1 MFWGLVLLASGY
13 VVLCAGVF
21 LYQRR
26 LIYRPS
32 RIVHAT
38 PRDSGIACED
48 VSLRTADGET
58 LAAWHAPLVSARGT
72 VIFFHGNAGNISH
85 RIGELAAWRSLGF
98 SVLLPDYRGFGAS
111 SGSPSEAGLYEDAE
125 AAWRWVTTVRGVAP
139 DRVVIAGRSLGGA
152 VAIESAFRH
161 APGALVVEST
171 FTRLPDVAAGVYP
184 FLPVRLLLRERFASV
199 EKIGAIR
206 CPKVFLH
213 GVEDA
218 LIPISMGRALYAVA
232 AEPKTFIET
241 PGDHADGGLLFDPR
255 YVAEVDDFLRRVA
268 GL

>member
-1 MFWGLVLLASGY
+1 MLWGLVLLAGGY

-32 RIVHAT
+32 RTIHAS
-38 PRDSGIACED
+38 PRDRGIPCED
-48 VSLRTADGET
+48 VRIRTADGQT
-58 LAAWHAPLVSARGT
+58 LAAWHAPQTSARGT

-111 SGSPSEAGLYEDAE
+111 SGAPTEEGLYEDAE
-125 AAWRWVTTVRGVAP
+125 AAWRWTTTTRSVGA

-152 VAIESAFRH
+152 VAIELARRH
-161 APGALVVEST
+161 TPAALVAEST

-184 FLPVRLLLRERFASV
+184 FLPVRWLLCERFASV

-206 CPKVFLH
+206 CPKVILH

-218 LIPISMGRALYAVA
+218 LIPISMGRALFAAA
-232 AEPKTFIET
+232 AEPKSFIET
-241 PGDHADGGLLFDPR
+241 PGDHADGGLLSDPR
-255 YVAEVDDFLRRVA
+255 YVGEVDEFLRRVA